1 MLHGETVATLVVTT
15 TVEVEETPT
24 LVETMITLE
33 ETVVEVTMVV
43 AAATTTYS
51 TMITSIMIVL
61 KENGMLDLVMDS
73 IALILDLIATAAA
86 VEIMVEET
94 LTVTLSVD

>member
-1 MLHGETVATLVVTT
+1 MLHGETVVTSVVTI
-15 TVEVEETPT
+15 TVEVVETPT
-24 LVETMITLE
+24 LVETMITS
-33 ETVVEVTMVV
+33 VEIAVEATMVV

-51 TMITSIMIVL
+51 TMITSITTAL

-73 IALILDLIATAAA
+73 IALILDRIATVA
-86 VEIMVEET
+86 VVEMVVEGT